1 VNNAQQTQA
10 GADGIV
16 APKLVKKKVL
26 AEMIGVSPRTI
37 DAWVAKR
44 VIPYIA
50 PGTRLHLFDP
60 DAVRRA
66 IIAKYQVEARSATG

>member
-1 VNNAQQTQA
+1 MNIVEQTQA
-10 GADGIV
+10 GANGIV

-37 DAWVAKR
+37 DDWVAKR

-50 PGTRLHLFDP
+50 PGSRLHLFDP

-66 IIAKYQVEARSATG
+66 IIAKYQVKERPARS

>member
-1 VNNAQQTQA
+1 
-10 GADGIV
+10 
-16 APKLVKKKVL
+16 
-26 AEMIGVSPRTI
+26 MIGVSPRTI

-66 IIAKYQVEARSATG
+66 IIAKYQVEARS